1 MTDFPNNPA
10 LNDTFTA
17 MGRTWQWNGTAWR
30 AVSAFQNPD
39 WADVLNKPETFPPA
53 THSHGISEVTGLQT
67 ALDGKQAAGSYATA
81 AQGALADT
89 ALQPAA
95 LTPYRTSA
103 AQDVID
109 AGKQPA
115 GSYAPATGIDPSAI
129 TGTAVITTD
138 PRLSDARTPT
148 THSHAVADVTGLQ
161 TALDG
166 KQAAGSYATLVGGI
180 VPSAQLPSYVDD
192 ILEYANFTALSAV
205 TGEVGKIYVT
215 LDNNKIYRWSGSSY
229 VEVSSSPA
237 HTHPLSDIT
246 QSGATS
252 GQVATWNG
260 TAWTPQTPISSTTLT
275 GDVTGTGSGTVPTT
289 LSNTAVT
296 AGNYTNANIT
306 VDAKGRITAAT
317 NGAPGG
323 VTSFSAG
330 TTGLT
335 PNTGTTGAVT
345 LAGTLAVANGGT
357 GATAAAAARTNLGAL
372 GSDTSGLTGATALS
386 NVVQIT
392 SAGYSAITT
401 PLANTLYIIVG

>member
-1 MTDFPNNPA
+1 MSFPTSPIVGQVHPEDGRLWEYDGTGWRSFKTPVYWFA
-10 LNDTFTA
+10 LEGKPTTFA
-17 MGRTWQWNGTAWR
+17 P
-30 AVSAFQNPD
+30 SAH
-39 WADVLNKPETFPPA
+39 
-53 THSHGISEVTGLQT
+53 THDDRYYTESEI
-67 ALDGKQAAGSYATA
+67 
-81 AQGALADT
+81 DT
-89 ALQPAA
+89 ALA
-95 LTPYRTSA
+95 
-103 AQDVID
+103 
-109 AGKQPA
+109 
-115 GSYAPATGIDPSAI
+115 
-129 TGTAVITTD
+129 
-138 PRLSDARTPT
+138 
-148 THSHAVADVTGLQ
+148 
-161 TALDG
+161 G
-166 KQAAGSYATLVGGI
+166 KQAAGSYATLVNGI

-205 TGEVGKIYVT
+205 TGEAGKIYVT
-215 LDNNKIYRWSGSSY
+215 LDNNKIYRWSGSAY

-289 LSNTAVT
+289 LANTAVT
-296 AGNYTNANIT
+296 AGSYTNANIT
-306 VDAKGRITAAT
+306 VDAKGRVTAAA

-357 GATAAAAARTNLGAL
+357 GAATAAAARTNLSAVGNDITGVSGA
-372 GSDTSGLTGATALS
+372 TQLTGIM
-386 NVVQIT
+386 QIT
-392 SAGYSAITT
+392 QAGYTTLGASAN
-401 PLANTLYIIVG
+401 ANTLYIIVN

>member
-1 MTDFPNNPA
+1 MSFPSSPI
-10 LNDTFTA
+10 LNQTA
-17 MGRTWQWNGTAWR
+17 YFDSRLWKWNGAAWQ
-30 AVSAFQNPD
+30 VVNTDPHWLS
-39 WADVLNKPETFPPA
+39 VIGKPATFPPSA
-53 THSHGISEVTGLQT
+53 HTHDDRYYTETEI
-67 ALDGKQAAGSYATA
+67 
-81 AQGALADT
+81 DT
-89 ALQPAA
+89 ALA
-95 LTPYRTSA
+95 
-103 AQDVID
+103 
-109 AGKQPA
+109 
-115 GSYAPATGIDPSAI
+115 
-129 TGTAVITTD
+129 
-138 PRLSDARTPT
+138 
-148 THSHAVADVTGLQ
+148 
-161 TALDG
+161 G

-205 TGEVGKIYVT
+205 TGEAGKIYVT

-289 LSNTAVT
+289 LANTAVT
-296 AGNYTNANIT
+296 AGSYTNANIT
-306 VDAKGRITAAT
+306 VDAKGRVTAAA

-345 LAGTLAVANGGT
+345 LAGTLAVTNGGT
-357 GATAAAAARTNLGAL
+357 GAATAAAARANLSAIGNDISGVSGATQLTGIMQITQAGYATLGA
-372 GSDTSGLTGATALS
+372 SV
-386 NVVQIT
+386 N
-392 SAGYSAITT
+392 
-401 PLANTLYIIVG
+401 ANTLYIIVN

>member
-1 MTDFPNNPA
+1 MSFPISPTLNQTVLLNNRLWKYNGAAWEAAQTDPHWLSVDGKPA
-10 LNDTFTA
+10 
-17 MGRTWQWNGTAWR
+17 
-30 AVSAFQNPD
+30 
-39 WADVLNKPETFPPA
+39 TFPPSA
-53 THSHGISEVTGLQT
+53 HTHDDRYYTETE
-67 ALDGKQAAGSYATA
+67 
-81 AQGALADT
+81 
-89 ALQPAA
+89 
-95 LTPYRTSA
+95 
-103 AQDVID
+103 ID
-109 AGKQPA
+109 
-115 GSYAPATGIDPSAI
+115 
-129 TGTAVITTD
+129 
-138 PRLSDARTPT
+138 
-148 THSHAVADVTGLQ
+148 

-192 ILEYANFTALSAV
+192 ILEYADFTALSAV

-296 AGNYTNANIT
+296 AGSYTNANIT
-306 VDAKGRITAAT
+306 VDAKGRVTAAA